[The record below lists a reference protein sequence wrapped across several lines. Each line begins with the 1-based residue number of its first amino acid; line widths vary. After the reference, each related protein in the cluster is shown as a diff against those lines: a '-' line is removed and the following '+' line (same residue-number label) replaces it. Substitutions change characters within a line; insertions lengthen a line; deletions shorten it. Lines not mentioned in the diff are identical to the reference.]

1 MIPTSFV
8 CVNETSSPAPND
20 KIAPSCCN
28 SKSCV
33 SVTSPSAPIAIAS
46 VSEAEPIL
54 PASAITSP
62 APEVIKPVDVI
73 APDPTVPASVT
84 FAPLNVAA
92 VVDPDSMIRLPDV
105 F

>member
-1 MIPTSFV
+1 
-8 CVNETSSPAPND
+8 
-20 KIAPSCCN
+20 
-28 SKSCV
+28 
-33 SVTSPSAPIAIAS
+33 VTA
-46 VSEAEPIL
+46 
-54 PASAITSP
+54 
-62 APEVIKPVDVI
+62 PVDVI

>member
-33 SVTSPSAPIAIAS
+33 SVTSPSAPIAIAF

-54 PASAITSP
+54 PASETTILVPVTA
-62 APEVIKPVDVI
+62 PVDVI

-84 FAPLNVAA
+84 FAPLKVAA